1 MLLVVGAHNCPN
13 KVENRTFRD
22 LEYSIAFLVMAVKSL
37 CSFVIILSQCMYY
50 VKKSQGSK
58 KSLLGFVLSL
68 VNGKNLKWFF

>member
-37 CSFVIILSQCMYY
+37 SMLFRHIILSQCMYY

-58 KSLLGFVLSL
+58 IYRF
-68 VNGKNLKWFF
+68 

>member
-1 MLLVVGAHNCPN
+1 MLLVGPHNCPN

-22 LEYSIAFLVMAVKSL
+22 LEYTSIAFLVMAVKSL

-58 KSLLGFVLSL
+58 KYRF
-68 VNGKNLKWFF
+68 